1 MENVQTT
8 EIKKEIPKDT
18 NNEYQ
23 IYIACLASY
32 NSGILYGKWI
42 KPSND
47 VEELQE
53 QINEIL
59 KSSSIPNAE
68 EWAIHDYD
76 DFHNLGENPNLEDI
90 TKIVKAYEEHG
101 IEQINAFLTLYSVED
116 LEHFEDSYIGEYD
129 SFLDYATNIFDECYL
144 HNVPENV
151 ASYIDY
157 EKFARDLNHD
167 YNSVDSTNGVFVFNS
182 NW

>member
-18 NNEYQ
+18 SNEYS

-32 NSGILYGKWI
+32 NNGILFGKWI

-47 VEELQE
+47 VEELQG

-90 TKIVKAYEEHG
+90 TKIVEAYEEHG
-101 IEQINAFLTLYSVED
+101 KEQINAFLTLYSVED

-151 ASYIDY
+151 ALYIDY

-167 YNSVDSTNGVFVFNS
+167 YNSVDSTNGVFVFSS

>member
-18 NNEYQ
+18 SNEYS

-32 NSGILYGKWI
+32 NNGILFGKWI

-47 VEELQE
+47 VEELQG

-90 TKIVKAYEEHG
+90 TKIVEAYEEHG
-101 IEQINAFLTLYSVED
+101 IEEINAFLTLYSVED
-116 LEHFEDSYIGEYD
+116 LEHFEESYQGEHD
-129 SFLDYATNIFDECYL
+129 SFLDYATNMFDECYL
-144 HNVPENV
+144 HDVPESV
-151 ASYIDY
+151 VSYIDY

-167 YNSVDSTNGVFVFNS
+167 YNSVDSTNGVFVFSS